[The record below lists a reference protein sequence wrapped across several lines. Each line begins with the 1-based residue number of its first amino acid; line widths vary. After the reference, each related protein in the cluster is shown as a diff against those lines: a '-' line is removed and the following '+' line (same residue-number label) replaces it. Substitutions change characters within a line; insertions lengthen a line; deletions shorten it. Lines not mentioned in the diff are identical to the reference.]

1 MCMYVFQAE
10 LTIDQA
16 QQNVQINS
24 VYAGLYTGAPL
35 PLLSLPISD
44 AASEIEKRSRG
55 MLQNK

>member
-1 MCMYVFQAE
+1 MYVFQSE

-44 AASEIEKRSRG
+44 AASEIEKSRG